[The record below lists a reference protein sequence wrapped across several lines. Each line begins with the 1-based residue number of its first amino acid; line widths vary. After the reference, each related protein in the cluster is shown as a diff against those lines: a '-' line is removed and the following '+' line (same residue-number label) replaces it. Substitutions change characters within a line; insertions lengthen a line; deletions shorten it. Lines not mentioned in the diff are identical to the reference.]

1 MAQCKTALGFRGGLG
16 RFGEKVS
23 EVVDS
28 MRDIL
33 SEMGREPP
41 TIDSVVESTPD
52 EESTGNRVKA
62 KLDAA
67 DALLR
72 KLNRGESGH

>member
-1 MAQCKTALGFRGGLG
+1 
-16 RFGEKVS
+16 
-23 EVVDS
+23 

-52 EESTGNRVKA
+52 DESTGNRVKA